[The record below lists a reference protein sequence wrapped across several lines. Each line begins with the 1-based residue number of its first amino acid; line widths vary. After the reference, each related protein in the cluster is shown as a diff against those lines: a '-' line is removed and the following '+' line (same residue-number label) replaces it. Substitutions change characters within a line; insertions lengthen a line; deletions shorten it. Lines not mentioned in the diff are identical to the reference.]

1 MSLITLFYRSIYTI
15 TDYKSSG
22 RKGAQAKDEEVLVM
36 EKVSGQKRK
45 SRLRGWVFWP
55 PFLVLLMVLIL
66 GFVSQDAFLK
76 VVNGVKDWIRLWT
89 GSGGGM
95 LLCLLF

>member
-1 MSLITLFYRSIYTI
+1 MGNMS
-15 TDYKSSG
+15 G
-22 RKGAQAKDEEVLVM
+22 G
-36 EKVSGQKRK
+36 KRQ

-76 VVNGVKDWIRLWT
+76 VVNGVKDWIWGNFKWLFWT
-89 GSGGGM
+89 GGSGS
-95 LLCLLF
+95 LFLCLLF

>member
-1 MSLITLFYRSIYTI
+1 
-15 TDYKSSG
+15 
-22 RKGAQAKDEEVLVM
+22 M

-55 PFLVLLMVLIL
+55 PFLVLIMVLIL

-76 VVNGVKDWIRLWT
+76 VVNGVKDWIWGILNGCSQVMDWQRW
-89 GSGGGM
+89 GGM

>member
-1 MSLITLFYRSIYTI
+1 MADYLPGFCIKVVKLFLDSRFNGIMSLITLFYRSIYTI

-66 GFVSQDAFLK
+66 GFVSQDAF
-76 VVNGVKDWIRLWT
+76 
-89 GSGGGM
+89 
-95 LLCLLF
+95 